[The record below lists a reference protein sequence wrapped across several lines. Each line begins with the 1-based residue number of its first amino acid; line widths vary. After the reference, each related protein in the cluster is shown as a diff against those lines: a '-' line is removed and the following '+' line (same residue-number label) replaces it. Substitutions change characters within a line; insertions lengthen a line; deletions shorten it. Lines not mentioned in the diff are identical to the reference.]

1 MTVDGS
7 VGGSL
12 TVEVK
17 FEKVNS
23 DGLQMTSKLE
33 GTAPDLFSNSTRL
46 PTLWLAYGETDCTN
60 LPANYQGVKLTEYN
74 ASPLTKT
81 ENIAD
86 LTFQNLDTSCLIIL
100 RSKANSVRS
109 IDERGLVIED
119 VNSDSFEIIGSGN
132 APVIAPAMATT
143 TTTSPTTSEP
153 CCAGNVCEQLK
164 AVLEITNPYANS
176 SVIIA
181 EVPSPD
187 PVSNTVGEVDGFPII
202 FPLVVGAVAGV
213 PNVVTP
219 KEKTSLDG
227 LRFLTAIGG
236 TQGSEDTSHQINPTS
251 VLAQAIGEGTIPN
264 TVPPQACQNCRI
276 ESMALS
282 ILDFNTFRS
291 KVEDAINILDGKI
304 RQILAVQEPSCP

>member
-7 VGGSL
+7 IGI

-17 FEKVNS
+17 FEKVDS
-23 DGLQMTSKLE
+23 SGLQMTSKLE
-33 GTAPDLFSNSTRL
+33 GTAPADTFTDGTRL
-46 PTLWLAYGETDCTN
+46 PTLWLAYNQTDCKN
-60 LPANYQGVKLTEYN
+60 LPDNYQGVKLTEYN
-74 ASPLTKT
+74 ESPLTKT
-81 ENIAD
+81 EDVAD
-86 LTFQNLDTSCLIIL
+86 LTFQDLDISCLIIL
-100 RSKANSVRS
+100 RSKAVIAGRS

-119 VNSDSFEIIGSGN
+119 MNSASFEIIGSGN
-132 APVIAPAMATT
+132 APVIEAATT
-143 TTTSPTTSEP
+143 TTTTTTTTTPSEP

-164 AVLEITNPYANS
+164 AVLEITDPYANS

-187 PVSNTVGEVDGFPII
+187 PVSNTVGEADGFPII
-202 FPLVVGAVAGV
+202 FPLVVGAVAGM
-213 PNVVTP
+213 PNSVTP

-236 TQGSEDTSHQINPTS
+236 TPGSEDTSHQINPTS
-251 VLAQAIGEGTIPN
+251 LLAQAIGEGLDPN
-264 TVPPQACQNCRI
+264 TGEACQNCRI

-304 RQILAVQEPSCP
+304 RQILAVQEPTCP